1 MLRNQQLMKVIA
13 NSKRQL
19 ENPEIVGKMPEKVVA
34 TLRAKLA
41 EYENQLK
48 KNRDALGE

>member
-1 MLRNQQLMKVIA
+1 MVDAEQLIKVIA

-41 EYENQLK
+41 DYEAQLK